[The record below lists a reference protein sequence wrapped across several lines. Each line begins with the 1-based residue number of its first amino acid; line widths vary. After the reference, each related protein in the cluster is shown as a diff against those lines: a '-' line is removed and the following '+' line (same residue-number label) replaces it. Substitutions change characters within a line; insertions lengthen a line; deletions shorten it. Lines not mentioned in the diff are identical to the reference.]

1 MAKHMKEMMNKDVKV
16 GTIGSNMKKMF
27 EKGENVD
34 LMMEKAGKV
43 PKNQQDT
50 ELIKDILAMKERAH
64 GFDADTLKMAKEKA
78 I

>member
-1 MAKHMKEMMNKDVKV
+1 
-16 GTIGSNMKKMF
+16 
-27 EKGENVD
+27 
-34 LMMEKAGKV
+34 MMEKAGKV

-50 ELIKDILAMKERAH
+50 ELIKDILAMKERAN